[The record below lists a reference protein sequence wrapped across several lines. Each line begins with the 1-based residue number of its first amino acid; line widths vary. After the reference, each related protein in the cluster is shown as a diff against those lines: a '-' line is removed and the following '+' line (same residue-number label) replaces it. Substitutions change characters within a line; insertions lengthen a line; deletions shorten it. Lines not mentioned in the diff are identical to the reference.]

1 VVTSFDRVIKSDIGA
16 TPVPAMQNARADGL
30 HIPIALLR
38 SISRLKATTK
48 RAKIMANILSAA
60 MYIAF
65 LRSAASNGLDDLPET
80 AQALMIQYGNSTP
93 SQCPFLII
101 SIHRSST
108 TSTTSQFTREDQEF
122 LQVFDTKEAGL
133 GGLRNPLHLAA
144 AISPVCLLMPV
155 NLAKKSFHRQTL
167 IEVTICN
174 S

>member
-1 VVTSFDRVIKSDIGA
+1 VVKSFDRVIKSDIGA
-16 TPVPAMQNARADGL
+16 TLLPAMQNARPDGL

-48 RAKIMANILSAA
+48 RAKVMANFLSAA

-93 SQCPFLII
+93 SQCPFLMI
-101 SIHRSST
+101 SIHRSP
-108 TSTTSQFTREDQEF
+108 TTSQFTREDQEF
-122 LQVFDTKEAGL
+122 LQLFDSKEAGL